1 MRDLS
6 RIAQGLRGGQGQPA
20 LNSSVF
26 SLIKAAIELG
36 ELATV
41 VLQDTDALWKAYNR
55 AERALDKT
63 EKTLYYMD

>member
-1 MRDLS
+1 
-6 RIAQGLRGGQGQPA
+6 
-20 LNSSVF
+20 LNSAVF

-41 VLQDTDALWKAYNR
+41 VPHDTEALWKAYNR
-55 AERALDKT
+55 AARALDKT